1 MTRCN
6 RENINYVV
14 FILFYFF
21 GLLSSREAPTITKG
35 ETLRQTPAVKG
46 AGEMALPSPAP
57 CLARGAA
64 GPGAGPLL
72 PGDTGPGHHPQ
83 VRRGQLTG
91 LAAAGKDRTQAA
103 SSRLSGRNL
112 SDAPPALQRAAQPA
126 ESRAGE
132 RSPFPGD
139 RAFRY
144 HGDTPAHGREGPFL
158 AAQDSMWKVQDRTN
172 TLQRRE
178 GGCLCLFFLKKH
190 SFCYANLP
198 FEGIPESRFILISS
212 ITQQVFIHHVCLLL
226 NLQSQ
231 VMDLVL
237 LLF

>member
-1 MTRCN
+1 M
-6 RENINYVV
+6 V
-14 FILFYFF
+14 
-21 GLLSSREAPTITKG
+21 
-35 ETLRQTPAVKG
+35 
-46 AGEMALPSPAP
+46 LPSPAP
-57 CLARGAA
+57 SLASGAA

-83 VRRGQLTG
+83 VRRGQLTASQ
-91 LAAAGKDRTQAA
+91 LQEKTEHRQQQAQWKEPERCSTRPTK
-103 SSRLSGRNL
+103 SSTARRVK
-112 SDAPPALQRAAQPA
+112 
-126 ESRAGE
+126 SRRE
-132 RSPFPGD
+132 EPLPRD

-144 HGDTPAHGREGPFL
+144 HGDTPARRREGPFL

-172 TLQRRE
+172 ILQRRE